1 MANLN
6 TRNMTNYREKTTE
19 RDRKRPLL
27 LVVGMLFACGLTLL
41 SFEYRVERRISEEVI
56 IPAGKNMQDGGIV
69 VLDLPEPPRVQAKQV
84 KAISVL
90 PQLLNITEKTLPDT
104 EPGDQSHNGY
114 NYGDIEIDGIE
125 TGLPPE
131 DLSPAEY
138 YERPQ
143 FTATFADCGGV
154 KDPEERFACTQQKLA
169 EYIASRVTFPYYLSE
184 RGVGGIVDV
193 SFVIGADGSV
203 RDVEVLSGVH
213 SELDSQVVNAL
224 RKMKP
229 WTPAR
234 QGEHIVNQKFRTTVN
249 FQR

>member
-1 MANLN
+1 
-6 TRNMTNYREKTTE
+6 MTNYREKTTE

-56 IPAGKNMQDGGIV
+56 LPARPAEEIPVQVPIP
-69 VLDLPEPPRVQAKQV
+69 LSPEPKVRIKQV
-84 KAISVL
+84 KAPVL
-90 PQLLNITEKTLPDT
+90 PPDIIRITQESLPEADPEPDT
-104 EPGDQSHNGY
+104 DPKNGY
-114 NYGDIEIDGIE
+114 NYGDIDIDGIDE
-125 TGLPPE
+125 DLPPE

-203 RDVEVLSGVH
+203 KDVEVLSGVH

-224 RKMKP
+224 RNMKP

>member
-1 MANLN
+1 
-6 TRNMTNYREKTTE
+6 MTNYREKTTE

-27 LVVGMLFACGLTLL
+27 LVVGLLFACGLTLL

-56 IPAGKNMQDGGIV
+56 LPARANEEILVQV
-69 VLDLPEPPRVQAKQV
+69 PVPLSPEPKVRVKQV
-84 KAISVL
+84 KAPVL
-90 PQLLNITEKTLPDT
+90 PPDIIRITREELPEADPEPDT
-104 EPGDQSHNGY
+104 DLKNGY
-114 NYGDIEIDGIE
+114 NYGDIDIDGIDE
-125 TGLPPE
+125 NLPPE

-184 RGVGGIVDV
+184 RGVGGIVEV

-203 RDVEVLSGVH
+203 KDVEVLSGVH